1 MARELTDDQI
11 RREKEFMKGLPRVN
25 LGALLMPP
33 VWGPVHGFWA
43 TILYYPALLLVD
55 NLIYAAM
62 QDPMPLAVVLAVL
75 VSAAVVAV
83 SVVFAI
89 VSQPIA
95 AHKAE
100 ERGVSREQYL
110 RRQRIWAWV
119 SFVILA
125 IMVVLATYYNIAFR
139 PFVEV

>member
-110 RRQRIWAWV
+110 RRQRGQSAHDGRWPGRGR
-119 SFVILA
+119 L
-125 IMVVLATYYNIAFR
+125 R
-139 PFVEV
+139 